1 MQFAQGHTEKLT
13 KAKIQLKVTNFQS
26 AVLIRQSSP
35 VLGLKLCLRFL
46 KISKESLESRNVPK
60 GQLWLIEH
68 LAICKILLL
77 VSLIS
82 LKHFSQN

>member
-26 AVLIRQSSP
+26 AVLIRQSS

-46 KISKESLESRNVPK
+46 KTSKESLESRNVPK